1 MDVNLNMNSKSY
13 IKFNNRIKVIKILSL
28 LFGIMLFTAFS
39 VCADGL
45 PNISK
50 PVETRLYQ
58 GKPEEITAFIK
69 HQETLV
75 SGLISQAEKDLSQAE
90 TPGEKDTVANALET
104 FQGLSFQFHR
114 LLSELN
120 MPGDLSIKPPE
131 AGSAP
136 YSYEIFQ
143 KVRAFQKKIKQ
154 KAKDNKKK
162 IDSLKQKI
170 STIESNLKSMVF
182 VYAGIKKNVFPD
194 KFEAY
199 GKLADILSLQ
209 TEYARLNLKVSR
221 LKTYSGVLHDLQIR
235 STSLA
240 NQCLKKIKIS
250 KSDIA
255 NADKALKDAHLREKK
270 FLQELQKETKS
281 LNSRSI
287 RYELQL
293 ENVAEKAGSM
303 KQNAALNLLNI
314 EQQRIRT
321 IIETIQIK
329 LKGMN
334 QEKIN
339 LEINSLTASFRYHWL
354 EQYAKFPKSDK
365 KISLTDVIT
374 TWKTRLDTLAQNM
387 ISINTLL
394 SWTHLEQSRLTEK
407 QILAASEKEAASDQK
422 LKTALSALERQILKA
437 KQLSDKL
444 ILTVSDTKND
454 INVLSDDID
463 WFLESLGHEMPWYMN
478 VKVYFEKNL
487 SNSWKKVRSVFFYP
501 LFSAGEVNITLAFIF
516 KFIFLLIAGFC
527 VLKLIRKK
535 SAALLKDKT
544 KLSIGTINS
553 ITTLGYYVLLVFAV
567 LIILTSVGV
576 DLSQITVL
584 VGALGVGIGFGL
596 QTIANNFI
604 SGIILLTEQSVKIGD
619 IIRLENGLTGEVKKI
634 AIRATVIK
642 TVDGNEVIVPNS
654 ELVSGRVDSWTYSDN
669 WRRLRIPF
677 GVSYDSDPDEI
688 VKIAA
693 EAARAVSGTIEN
705 MMHPINV
712 RFTGFGDNSLDFT
725 LRVWRR
731 MTSLRGDQGLLS
743 DYYFSL
749 FRKFKQAGVDIPFPQ
764 NVLHMQ
770 SVSTEVL
777 EAMKKYLKS

>member
-1 MDVNLNMNSKSY
+1 MNLNSS
-13 IKFNNRIKVIKILSL
+13 IKFNNHIKLIKIFNI
-28 LFGIMLFTAFS
+28 LFGIILLTAFS
-39 VCADGL
+39 VCANVL
-45 PNISK
+45 PDVLKALPDVPK

-58 GKPEEITAFIK
+58 GKPEEISAFIK
-69 HQETLV
+69 HQKILV
-75 SGLISQAEKDLSQAE
+75 SDIVEQAEKDLSQAE
-90 TPGEKDTVANALET
+90 KPEDKNAVTNAIET

-120 MPGDLSIKPPE
+120 IPRELNIKPPVL
-131 AGSAP
+131 GKPP
-136 YSYEIFQ
+136 YSYKIFQ
-143 KVRAFQKKIKQ
+143 SERAFQKKIKQ
-154 KAKDNKKK
+154 QVKDNTRE

-170 STIESNLKSMVF
+170 STIEANLKSAAF
-182 VYAGIKKNVFPD
+182 DYAGIKKDTFPG
-194 KFEAY
+194 KFAAY
-199 GKLADILSLQ
+199 EKLADIYSLQ
-209 TEYARLNLKVSR
+209 TEYARLNLKLAR
-221 LKTYSGVLHDLQIR
+221 LQLFSAALHDLQIK
-235 STSLA
+235 SASLI
-240 NQCLKKIKIS
+240 NQCLKKIHIS
-250 KSDIA
+250 DKDLSTAA
-255 NADKALKDAHLREKK
+255 NALNKAHAKEKK
-270 FLQELQKETKS
+270 FLQNLQKETKS

-293 ENVAEKAGSM
+293 ENAIEKAGNL
-303 KQNAALNLLNI
+303 KQTSAVNLLQI
-314 EQQRIRT
+314 EQQRIKT
-321 IIETIQIK
+321 IIETIRIK

-334 QEKIN
+334 QKKIN
-339 LEINSLTASFRYHWL
+339 LKINSLNASFKYNWL
-354 EQYAKFPKSDK
+354 KQYAGNALSVEKKPLTEVIDK
-365 KISLTDVIT
+365 
-374 TWKTRLDTLAQNM
+374 WKTIRDSLDKAKIPMNQ
-387 ISINTLL
+387 LL
-394 SWTHLEQSRLTEK
+394 SWTHLEQSKLTEK

-437 KQLSDKL
+437 KQLSDNL
-444 ILTVSDTKND
+444 ILTLADTKND

-463 WFLESLGHEMPWYMN
+463 WFLEALGHEMPWYMN

-487 SNSWKKVRSVFFYP
+487 SKSWEKARSVFFYP
-501 LFSAGEVNITLAFIF
+501 LFTVGEVNITLAFIL
-516 KFIFLLIAGFC
+516 KFFFMLIAGFA
-527 VLKLIRKK
+527 VLKLIRRK
-535 SAALLKDKT
+535 SVVFLREKT

-553 ITTLGYYVLLVFAV
+553 ITTLGYYILLVFAV

-619 IIRLENGLTGEVKKI
+619 IIRLENGLTGEVKRI
-634 AIRATVIK
+634 AIRATIVK
-642 TVDGNEVIVPNS
+642 TVDSNEVIVPNS
-654 ELVSGRVDSWTYSDN
+654 ELVSGRVDNWTYSDN

-688 VKIAA
+688 VKIAI
-693 EAARAVSGTIEN
+693 EAAREVPGTIEN

-731 MTSLRGDQGLLS
+731 MTILRGDQGLLS
-743 DYYFSL
+743 DYYFVL
-749 FRKFKQAGVDIPFPQ
+749 FRKFKQAGVEIPFPQ

-777 EAMKKYLKS
+777 EAIKKYF